1 MCVNKFEFIQEDQ
14 LKCKRPFL
22 IWSNEF
28 WPPCKCSTLHWSE
41 VKDARIDQLFCNFN
55 IGKVV
60 LLDLPGQR
68 PHAPGLTRVDA
79 SVCLGVAKMI
89 AMMMVRI
96 MMVMVMI
103 MIMMVMIIMV
113 CLGGCVVQ
121 DDALIVH
128 HFRLVSQSVDD
139 AQGAPMGRFRSNF

>member
-22 IWSNEF
+22 IRSNEF

-60 LLDLPGQR
+60 LLDFPGQR

-96 MMVMVMI
+96 TMV
-103 MIMMVMIIMV
+103 MVMIIMV
-113 CLGGCVVQ
+113 CLGRCVVQ

-139 AQGAPMGRFRSNF
+139 AQGTPMGRFRSNF